1 MSPLIQQA
9 NGASSIVNKTAR
21 NFYKS
26 SEKGRF
32 APLDAILPKT
42 SAQQQRNMNLLQQA
56 KTGASAGNSTDQNQK
71 LADIQ
76 KHHYNTGNSQN
87 SQTSS
92 IRPNSY
98 KVVDQ
103 ISIQS
108 TTSPNKENKLNT
120 PTLPINV
127 ARLSMSPEARN
138 NSFSFP
144 KGGAEEQRHKLK
156 IGASNSFVG
165 KQSAVFMIK
174 PSEINAGSERYNYE
188 DLSDRGDDNRL
199 GAELS
204 FNKDRSKS
212 PVLNPKQEAL
222 ALAPME
228 ITRVPAAIA
237 TKSSKAGQTLVR
249 RTSSK
254 HPLNNSNSYI
264 SSSHISN
271 QRSKVKKLASFN
283 NDLVDVVK

>member
-1 MSPLIQQA
+1 
-9 NGASSIVNKTAR
+9 
-21 NFYKS
+21 
-26 SEKGRF
+26 
-32 APLDAILPKT
+32 
-42 SAQQQRNMNLLQQA
+42 
-56 KTGASAGNSTDQNQK
+56 
-71 LADIQ
+71 
-76 KHHYNTGNSQN
+76 
-87 SQTSS
+87 
-92 IRPNSY
+92 
-98 KVVDQ
+98 
-103 ISIQS
+103 
-108 TTSPNKENKLNT
+108 
-120 PTLPINV
+120 
-127 ARLSMSPEARN
+127 MSPEARN

-271 QRSKVKKLASFN
+271 
-283 NDLVDVVK
+283 